1 MNNLLEKFEKK
12 QIENLTSKKRIPAFR
27 PGDTIKVTLK
37 ITEGDKSR
45 LQSFEGMCIAR
56 KNNSVNSKFTLRKI
70 SHGEGVERVFPL
82 FSANIDKIEV
92 IRKGNVKRAK
102 LYYLRDRTGKSARI
116 ADRDRGD
123 EVDQYAMTKEEVI
136 SEDSSKETS
145 IEATQTE
152 SIEQSAEPKA
162 EEEQIKKEASEI
174 TIKLIRNPDILASK
188 AARPSPPFIVGFA
201 AETEGTIN
209 NARNKLERKKV
220 DLMIANHIEGKDK
233 PFGSDRNALVLIDQ
247 NTEFDLGQDT
257 KINLARILVTEIAK
271 RFHAKNS
278 TEST

>member
-123 EVDQYAMTKEEVI
+123 EVDQYAMTEEEVI

-145 IEATQTE
+145 IDAKQTE
-152 SIEQSAEPKA
+152 SIEQSAKPKA
-162 EEEQIKKEASEI
+162 EEEQIKKETSEKPLNEEKKEDAQKESVKSEAPVEEAEKK
-174 TIKLIRNPDILASK
+174 TDEQSK
-188 AARPSPPFIVGFA
+188 
-201 AETEGTIN
+201 
-209 NARNKLERKKV
+209 
-220 DLMIANHIEGKDK
+220 
-233 PFGSDRNALVLIDQ
+233 
-247 NTEFDLGQDT
+247 
-257 KINLARILVTEIAK
+257 
-271 RFHAKNS
+271 
-278 TEST
+278 